1 MKQYQG
7 SLRSTLA
14 AASGDSSLH
23 FRQLSFSHWT
33 HTLFTNSLLSR
44 ARSIELLLTT
54 LLACFL
60 FCFALFIFCLF
71 FLRSEFNLENK
82 KKYRFKTMRYNLN
95 HKKQF
100 FPIFCPLLCT
110 WYGRHAGGTL
120 YSADP
125 QQKHSR
131 HVNYL
136 QNKCFLKLKTGQI
149 Y

>member
-60 FCFALFIFCLF
+60 LCLLCLF
-71 FLRSEFNLENK
+71 FVCFSSEVNLIWKIK
-82 KKYRFKTMRYNLN
+82 KNRFKTMRYNLN

-110 WYGRHAGGTL
+110 WYGRHAGGAL

-131 HVNYL
+131 HVNYP